1 VTGPET
7 AQAIAGLIRLER
19 EKRYDDVVTLI
30 ATMYREEMGETLRL
44 AVTVLAEQVEDRAM
58 LANVT
63 PETVMVE
70 MLRQVGLE

>member
-58 LANVT
+58 RANVT